1 MDWNGWSQID
11 ENKGGR
17 TRSDL
22 SVRSVLGDEQPRR
35 TRVTLIVIF
44 NVQNY
49 FNL

>member
-1 MDWNGWSQID
+1 MDGNGWSQID

-17 TRSDL
+17 TSRD
-22 SVRSVLGDEQPRR
+22 GQPRR
-35 TRVTLIVIF
+35 TWVTLIVIF